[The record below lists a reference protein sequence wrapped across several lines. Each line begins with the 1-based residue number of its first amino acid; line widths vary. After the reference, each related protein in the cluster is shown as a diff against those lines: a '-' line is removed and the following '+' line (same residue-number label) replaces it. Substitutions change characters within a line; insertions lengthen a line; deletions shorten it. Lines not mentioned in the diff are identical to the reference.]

1 MKKLEIS
8 IKDLLIGCPPIKIV
22 TEEDMEE
29 FGEIVDAHRDISYG
43 QVEVNDEGKMI
54 SLVIDLEAITD
65 HNDVSLDEYE
75 ELSIEDI
82 KEMGEDFA
90 NEFGAKNLQLTS
102 FNDWGSD
109 TFLLIYEAIDVQYQI
124 PLPDSGVTLE
134 MNRQGFV
141 LSATINQSY
150 YQLKYPEVKITAEEA
165 LEIYKKRQLVEMG
178 AIQQDEEMRLM
189 YFPINHNQGVSVEGE
204 FLELDQFSMDTP
216 SQLKEI
222 SEVSDAYTEQQLLGI
237 HEGLIKTDEDGL
249 TTYKDPENE
258 AVEITINRSDD
269 TEIVIDSSLPFN
281 DEVELNVEEMQQ
293 RAIAF
298 LQLQVGEVENNYKVE
313 AFFEEDDEEEEIDD
327 DLTPE
332 EIEMLQALAAEDDDD
347 EDEEEDEE
355 QFEPFVSFVFHRQI
369 KGIPIREYNAHV
381 DIGIYSGTVRD
392 SLIPLLDQKYIEEME
407 VEPIISIEEADEMYK
422 NSIKMELTRV
432 PHEEEEFIAY
442 ELCYVVKPIT
452 EPVHIERI
460 DAQNGNVFYLDDLS
474 YVEEVEEDEEFEEIE
489 EVEETEE
496 DKKE

>member
-43 QVEVNDEGKMI
+43 QVEVDDEGKLT
-54 SLVIDLEAITD
+54 SLAIDLESITEN
-65 HNDVSLDEYE
+65 NDVSLDEYE

-82 KEMGEDFA
+82 KEMGEDFV
-90 NEFGAKNLQLTS
+90 NEFGAKGLQLTS
-102 FNDWGSD
+102 FSDWGSD
-109 TFLLIYEAIDVQYQI
+109 IFLLVFEAMDVQYQI

-134 MNRQGFV
+134 MNRHGFI
-141 LSATINQSY
+141 LSATITQSY

-165 LEIYKKRQLVEMG
+165 LEIYKKRQLIEMG

-189 YFPINHNQGVSVEGE
+189 YFPISHNEGISVDGE

-216 SQLKEI
+216 SVLKDI
-222 SEVSDAYTEQQLLGI
+222 TEVSDAYTEDQLLGV
-237 HEGLIKTDEDGL
+237 HEGLVQTEEEGL
-249 TTYKDPENE
+249 TTYKNPEND
-258 AVEITINRSDD
+258 AIEISINRSDN
-269 TEIVIDSSLPFN
+269 TEIVVDSSLPFN
-281 DEVELNVEEMQQ
+281 DEVELNVEELQQ

-298 LQLQVGEVENNYKVE
+298 LQLQVGEVVNNYKVE

-332 EIEMLQALAAEDDDD
+332 EIEMLKALSEADD
-347 EDEEEDEE
+347 EEDEE
-355 QFEPFVSFVFHRQI
+355 KDEDEYQFEPFVSFVFHRQI
-369 KGIPIREYNAHV
+369 NGIPIREYNAHV

-392 SLIPLLDQKYIEEME
+392 SLIPLLDEKYIEEM
-407 VEPIISIEEADEMYK
+407 VVKPTISIEEADEMYK

-432 PHEEEEFIAY
+432 PHEEEEFIVY
-442 ELCYVVKPIT
+442 ELCYVVKPT
-452 EPVHIERI
+452 SEPVHIERI

-474 YVEEVEEDEEFEEIE
+474 YVEAEEEDLEEE
-489 EVEETEE
+489 
-496 DKKE
+496 